1 MNFKRSLLAVTSSAV
16 LACTL
21 VLQNN
26 AQANPGNA
34 PNPNQQTT
42 QKIAFQNWVVDISG
56 QTTEAY
62 TANDSKSS
70 FGVFCAGEQCLFYL
84 HQALNCEPGT
94 KYSVLIN
101 SQTVATALSME
112 CTRIGGKLFQILNP
126 FEAVLR
132 AAQAGD
138 TIGFAVALQSGAFA
152 VTRFSLAGAKPAV
165 ERALI
170 EAANSKNRQTKP
182 PTPAPIPTPPP
193 SNNPRPKDIAI

>member
-1 MNFKRSLLAVTSSAV
+1 VRLGRSLRAITGSAIALLLLHSHV
-16 LACTL
+16 
-21 VLQNN
+21 
-26 AQANPGNA
+26 QANPSSTT
-34 PNPNQQTT
+34 NPSQQAS
-42 QKIAFQNWVVDISG
+42 QKIAFQNWMLDISG

-126 FEAVLR
+126 FESVLR

-152 VTRFSLAGAKPAV
+152 VTRFSLAGAKPAI

-182 PTPAPIPTPPP
+182 PTPTPPP
-193 SNNPRPKDIAI
+193 SSNPRPKDIAI

>member
-1 MNFKRSLLAVTSSAV
+1 VFYVRHAQSIRSIRCVIQKHDDSKSEEKTTS
-16 LACTL
+16 
-21 VLQNN
+21 N
-26 AQANPGNA
+26 
-34 PNPNQQTT
+34 
-42 QKIAFQNWVVDISG
+42 QKIAFQNWVLDISG

-70 FGVFCAGEQCLFYL
+70 FGAFCAGEQCLFYL

-94 KYSVLIN
+94 KYSVLVN

-126 FEAVLR
+126 FDLVLR
-132 AAQAGD
+132 AVQAGD

-152 VTRFSLAGAKPAV
+152 VTRFSLAGAKQAI
-165 ERALI
+165 ERALL

-182 PTPAPIPTPPP
+182 SSPTPLP
-193 SNNPRPKDIAI
+193 STNPHPKDIAI

>member
-1 MNFKRSLLAVTSSAV
+1 MLKRSLLAITSSVAI
-16 LACTL
+16 ACIL
-21 VLQNN
+21 FLQSN
-26 AQANPGNA
+26 AQANPTASNT
-34 PNPNQQTT
+34 NTST
-42 QKIAFQNWVVDISG
+42 QKIAFQNWVLDISG

-62 TANDSKSS
+62 TANDSNSS

-94 KYSVLIN
+94 KYSVLLN

-126 FEAVLR
+126 FETVLR

-152 VTRFSLAGAKPAV
+152 VTRFSLAGAKPAI
-165 ERALI
+165 ERALL
-170 EAANSKNRQTKP
+170 EAATSKNRQTKP
-182 PTPAPIPTPPP
+182 STPTPPP
-193 SNNPRPKDIAI
+193 SSNPRPKDIAI

>member
-1 MNFKRSLLAVTSSAV
+1 MSIRRSLRAITSSAIA
-16 LACTL
+16 LL
-21 VLQNN
+21 LLIQSN

-34 PNPNQQTT
+34 PNQNQQVT
-42 QKIAFQNWVVDISG
+42 QKIAFQNWMLDISG

-126 FEAVLR
+126 FESVLR

-152 VTRFSLAGAKPAV
+152 VTRFSLAGAKPAI
-165 ERALI
+165 ERALL
-170 EAANSKNRQTKP
+170 EAANSKNRKTKP
-182 PTPAPIPTPPP
+182 SKPTPPP
-193 SNNPRPKDIAI
+193 STNPRPKDIAI

>member
-1 MNFKRSLLAVTSSAV
+1 MRLKRGLLAITSSATI
-16 LACTL
+16 ACML
-21 VLQNN
+21 FLQSHS
-26 AQANPGNA
+26 QANPSNA
-34 PNPNQQTT
+34 PHSNQQTT

-94 KYSVLIN
+94 KYSVLMN

-112 CTRIGGKLFQILNP
+112 CTRIGGKLFQILSP
-126 FEAVLR
+126 FEGVLR
-132 AAQAGD
+132 AVQAGD

-152 VTRFSLAGAKPAV
+152 VTHFSLAGAKPAI
-165 ERALI
+165 ERSLI
-170 EAANSKNRQTKP
+170 EATQSKERLRKVDPPAKQNPKSKNQL
-182 PTPAPIPTPPP
+182 I
-193 SNNPRPKDIAI
+193 

>member
-1 MNFKRSLLAVTSSAV
+1 VSITRSLRAITSSAIALLLLHSHV
-16 LACTL
+16 
-21 VLQNN
+21 
-26 AQANPGNA
+26 QANPGNA
-34 PNPNQQTT
+34 PNQNQQAT
-42 QKIAFQNWVVDISG
+42 QKIAFQNWMLDISG

-62 TANDSKSS
+62 TANDSNSS

-84 HQALNCEPGT
+84 RQALNCEPGT

-132 AAQAGD
+132 AVQAGD

-152 VTRFSLAGAKPAV
+152 VTRFSLAGAKPAI
-165 ERALI
+165 ERALL
-170 EAANSKNRQTKP
+170 EAANSKNRQTR
-182 PTPAPIPTPPP
+182 PATPTPPP

>member
-1 MNFKRSLLAVTSSAV
+1 MNLRRRLLAVTSGAV
-16 LACTL
+16 IACTL
-21 VLQNN
+21 LLQSN

-34 PNPNQQTT
+34 PKQNQQAS
-42 QKIAFQNWVVDISG
+42 QKIISQNWVVDISG

-62 TANDSKSS
+62 TANDAKSS

-94 KYSVLIN
+94 KYSVLVN

-126 FEAVLR
+126 FETVLR
-132 AAQAGD
+132 AVQAGD

-152 VTRFSLAGAKPAV
+152 VTRFSLAGAKPAI
-165 ERALI
+165 ERALL

-182 PTPAPIPTPPP
+182 PIPTPPP
-193 SNNPRPKDIAI
+193 SSNPRPKDIAI

>member
-1 MNFKRSLLAVTSSAV
+1 MSIRRSLRAITGSAIA
-16 LACTL
+16 LL
-21 VLQNN
+21 LLIQSN
-26 AQANPGNA
+26 AHANPGNA
-34 PNPNQQTT
+34 PNPSQHAT

-62 TANDSKSS
+62 TANDSNSS

-84 HQALNCEPGT
+84 HQALNCNPGT
-94 KYSVLIN
+94 KYSVLMN

-126 FEAVLR
+126 FDAVLR
-132 AAQAGD
+132 AVQAGD

-152 VTRFSLAGAKPAV
+152 VTRFSLAGAKPAI

-182 PTPAPIPTPPP
+182 PIPTPPP
-193 SNNPRPKDIAI
+193 SSNPRPKDIAI

>member
-1 MNFKRSLLAVTSSAV
+1 MSIRRSLRVITGSAIA
-16 LACTL
+16 LL
-21 VLQNN
+21 LLIQSN

-34 PNPNQQTT
+34 PNPNQQVT
-42 QKIAFQNWVVDISG
+42 QKIAFQNWMLDISG

-126 FEAVLR
+126 FESVLR

-152 VTRFSLAGAKPAV
+152 VTRFSLAGAKPAI
-165 ERALI
+165 ERALL

-182 PTPAPIPTPPP
+182 STPTPPP
-193 SNNPRPKDIAI
+193 SSNPRPKDIAI

>member
-1 MNFKRSLLAVTSSAV
+1 VRLTRSLRAITGSAIALLLLHSHV
-16 LACTL
+16 
-21 VLQNN
+21 
-26 AQANPGNA
+26 QANPSTN
-34 PNPNQQTT
+34 NPNQQVT
-42 QKIAFQNWVVDISG
+42 QKIAFQNWVLDISG

-70 FGVFCAGEQCLFYL
+70 FGVFCASEQCLFYL

-94 KYSVLIN
+94 KYSVLLN

-126 FEAVLR
+126 FESVLR

-152 VTRFSLAGAKPAV
+152 VTRFSLAGAKPAI
-165 ERALI
+165 ERALL

-182 PTPAPIPTPPP
+182 STPKPPP
-193 SNNPRPKDIAI
+193 SSNPRPKDIAI

>member
-1 MNFKRSLLAVTSSAV
+1 MNPGRRLLAITSSAV
-16 LACTL
+16 IAFTL
-21 VLQNN
+21 VLQNT

-34 PNPNQQTT
+34 PYPGQQTS
-42 QKIAFQNWVVDISG
+42 QKIAFQNWMLDISG

-94 KYSVLIN
+94 KYSVLMN

-126 FEAVLR
+126 FEIVLR
-132 AAQAGD
+132 TAQAGD

-152 VTRFSLAGAKPAV
+152 VTRFSLAGAKPAI
-165 ERALI
+165 ERALL

-182 PTPAPIPTPPP
+182 TIPTPAP
-193 SNNPRPKDIAI
+193 SSNPRPNDIAI

>member
-1 MNFKRSLLAVTSSAV
+1 MSIRRRLRAITSSAIA
-16 LACTL
+16 LL
-21 VLQNN
+21 LLIQSN

-34 PNPNQQTT
+34 PNPNQQVT
-42 QKIAFQNWVVDISG
+42 QKIAFQNWMLDISG

-94 KYSVLIN
+94 KYSVLLN

-126 FEAVLR
+126 FESVLR

-152 VTRFSLAGAKPAV
+152 VTRFSLAGAKPAI
-165 ERALI
+165 ERALL

-182 PTPAPIPTPPP
+182 STPTPPP
-193 SNNPRPKDIAI
+193 SSNPRPKDIAI

>member
-1 MNFKRSLLAVTSSAV
+1 MLDF
-16 LACTL
+16 
-21 VLQNN
+21 
-26 AQANPGNA
+26 
-34 PNPNQQTT
+34 
-42 QKIAFQNWVVDISG
+42 SG

-62 TANDSKSS
+62 TANDSNSS

-84 HQALNCEPGT
+84 HQALNCNPGT

-126 FEAVLR
+126 FETVLKAV
-132 AAQAGD
+132 QAGD

-152 VTRFSLAGAKPAV
+152 VTRFSLAGAKPAI
-165 ERALI
+165 ERALL

-182 PTPAPIPTPPP
+182 PIPTQTP
-193 SNNPRPKDIAI
+193 SSNPRPKDIAI

>member
-1 MNFKRSLLAVTSSAV
+1 MSIRRSLRAITGSAIALLLLHSHV
-16 LACTL
+16 
-21 VLQNN
+21 
-26 AQANPGNA
+26 QANPSTN
-34 PNPNQQTT
+34 NPNQQVT
-42 QKIAFQNWVVDISG
+42 QKIAFQNWMLDISG

-94 KYSVLIN
+94 KYSVLLN

-126 FEAVLR
+126 FESVLR

-152 VTRFSLAGAKPAV
+152 VTRFSLAGAKPAI
-165 ERALI
+165 ERALL

-182 PTPAPIPTPPP
+182 STPTPPP
-193 SNNPRPKDIAI
+193 SSNPRPKDIAI

>member
-1 MNFKRSLLAVTSSAV
+1 VSKTRSLRVIAGSAIALLLLHSNV
-16 LACTL
+16 H
-21 VLQNN
+21 
-26 AQANPGNA
+26 ANPGST
-34 PNPNQQTT
+34 PNPNQHAS
-42 QKIAFQNWVVDISG
+42 QKIAFQNWMLDISG

-94 KYSVLIN
+94 KYSVLVN

-126 FEAVLR
+126 FETVLR

-152 VTRFSLAGAKPAV
+152 VTRFSLAGAKPAI
-165 ERALI
+165 EHALL
-170 EAANSKNRQTKP
+170 EAANSKNRQPK
-182 PTPAPIPTPPP
+182 PIPTPPP

>member
-1 MNFKRSLLAVTSSAV
+1 MKLKRSLRAITGSAIA
-16 LACTL
+16 LL
-21 VLQNN
+21 LLQSNV
-26 AQANPGNA
+26 QANPVA

-42 QKIAFQNWVVDISG
+42 QKITSQNWVVDISG

-70 FGVFCAGEQCLFYL
+70 FGVFCAGDQCLFYL

-94 KYSVLIN
+94 KYSVLLN

-126 FEAVLR
+126 FETVLR

-152 VTRFSLAGAKPAV
+152 VTRFSLAGAKPAI
-165 ERALI
+165 ERALV
-170 EAANSKNRQTKP
+170 EAAQSKERLRKVDPPIKQKP
-182 PTPAPIPTPPP
+182 K
-193 SNNPRPKDIAI
+193 SKDQLI